1 MQLGVI
7 FYVIVRER
15 ACIHRKKEK
24 GEVMSYYDLPSRSR
38 SFCETFK
45 LGSNQLP
52 VFLCGFL
59 RKCLFIMAYA
69 WAALVE

>member
-1 MQLGVI
+1 MSLYGNGLVFI
-7 FYVIVRER
+7 
-15 ACIHRKKEK
+15 RKK

-52 VFLCGFL
+52 VFLCGF
-59 RKCLFIMAYA
+59 
-69 WAALVE
+69 